1 MFDSLT
7 LSILWLKSFRNSEFD
22 FGFLHETQKSRTL
35 FFCRVLR
42 KFSEITSSKPIFS
55 QCNIFYNYDFFFFQ
69 SAFWPLFNHRQRS
82 QSNQEQCSPCC
93 NSPCFFVLLC
103 THCRLLQCIST
114 NFRELKESG
123 VLWSIFPD
131 YVISCA
137 YGTVDQKATICL
149 PPWRNCE
156 IYWSIASYYR

>member
-1 MFDSLT
+1 MNLT
-7 LSILWLKSFRNSEFD
+7 LVSCTKHRYPEHYFSVGSLGNSQKLLAANQ
-22 FGFLHETQKSRTL
+22 FLVSAI
-35 FFCRVLR
+35 FFT
-42 KFSEITSSKPIFS
+42 IMI
-55 QCNIFYNYDFFFFQ
+55 FFFFQ